1 MLRCFLGSVQRKKS
15 VREKKVLC
23 PCVFVW
29 ACVTDLNL
37 REGVARPQ
45 SQTWVTGEKS
55 KRGTLIGPTHSDT
68 RQRKMWDMGPISF
81 FFT

>member
-15 VREKKVLC
+15 VREKKVVC

-37 REGVARPQ
+37 REGVATESNIGDGR
-45 SQTWVTGEKS
+45 EKQERDFNRS
-55 KRGTLIGPTHSDT
+55 YT
-68 RQRKMWDMGPISF
+68 F
-81 FFT
+81 